1 MIDII
6 MTVLQTP
13 IGLLQQLNMLLQ
25 LAPMAQAAWLPV
37 FNRPVHPV
45 ANSDLPVGKLVIRW
59 YLESHLFQASAENA
73 MASIPP
79 ARKPILATVAEDV
92 NTTIPEVLLVVIRAV
107 TQTLRTTITPAEI
120 MTDPLDAIGFTVE
133 SM

>member
-1 MIDII
+1 

-13 IGLLQQLNMLLQ
+13 IGLLQQLSTLLQ

-45 ANSDLPVGKLVIRW
+45 ANSDLPAGKLVIRW
-59 YLESHLFQASAENA
+59 YLESHLIQASAGNA

-92 NTTIPEVLLVVIRAV
+92 TTTIPEVLLVAIRAV
-107 TQTLRTTITPAEI
+107 TQTLRKAITLAEI
-120 MTDPLDAIGFTVE
+120 TTDLLDAIGSTAE
-133 SM
+133 SV